1 MLLAL
6 MIVAVVS
13 LVVLSIG
20 LLLLG
25 SRECSGSITLMG
37 LLTTMA
43 TAISLFA
50 MFYFAGE
57 YKAATHAVGIINE
70 VHGTCYTVDQV
81 VWASSIVSYN
91 IETGIHPACEVK

>member
-25 SRECSGSITLMG
+25 SREDSGAISLMG

-43 TAISLFA
+43 TAIALFA

-57 YKAATHAVGIINE
+57 YKAATHAVEIINE
-70 VHGTCYTVDQV
+70 VHGTCYTVDEV
-81 VWASSIVSYN
+81 VWASSVVSYN
-91 IETGIHPACEVK
+91 IGTGIHPSCAVK